1 MSCLHTWS
9 NTTRPRA
16 LDWAWMIVTESS
28 RRMIRRE
35 ISLLFWFSFPV
46 EPASLFGVDGGELAR
61 DLGRKS
67 HVIS

>member
-1 MSCLHTWS
+1 M
-9 NTTRPRA
+9 
-16 LDWAWMIVTESS
+16 TESS

-46 EPASLFGVDGGELAR
+46 EPASLFGVDGGEFAR

-67 HVIS
+67 RVIS